1 LSFVDIKT
9 KKRRYGKMKKIA
21 ILSAAVIIVGVMF
34 SSAWA
39 QSIEDIYWTPT
50 SPVAGKPITFHVK
63 VSNPGPTAPICI
75 RLLTP
80 GGTPV
85 KQTHPGIG
93 VGASID
99 VVFAPVIYVTPG
111 TYEVTAQIMDKGCKK
126 LIPRIPYRTERITIG
141 APTK

>member
-1 LSFVDIKT
+1 M
-9 KKRRYGKMKKIA
+9 KKRA
-21 ILSAAVIIVGVMF
+21 ILLATVIIVGVMS

-39 QSIEDIYWTPT
+39 QSIEDIYWTPA
-50 SPVAGKPITFHVK
+50 SPVAGSPVTFHVK
-63 VSNPGPTAPICI
+63 VANPGSIAPICI

-93 VGASID
+93 SGAAID
-99 VVFAPVIYVTPG
+99 VVFGPVIYGKPG
-111 TYEVTAQIMDKGCKK
+111 LYAVTAQIMDKGCER
-126 LIPRIPYRTERITIG
+126 LIPKILYRTERIRIG